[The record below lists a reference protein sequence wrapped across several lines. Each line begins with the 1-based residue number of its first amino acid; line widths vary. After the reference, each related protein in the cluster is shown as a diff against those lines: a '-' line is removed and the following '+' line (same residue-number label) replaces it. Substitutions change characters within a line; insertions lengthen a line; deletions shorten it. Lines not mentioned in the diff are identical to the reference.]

1 MRMMA
6 LVRAVLAP
14 ALMAGLALLTAPVLA
29 QDYDLVDEAL
39 RSAVRTF
46 QQAADRLDAVSM
58 GVSKAEYGDALARGR
73 FSSSLLGATLDVRV
87 ARNDSEH
94 GLCAGF
100 AAYVTPAIEQGA
112 VVLTVC
118 PRFFLPG
125 ADALRETT
133 VLHEMV
139 HVVAGPD
146 ECRAMAYTAQI
157 QVLATGTFQ
166 LVQDYWNKNNCST
179 SRYRLPR

>member
-1 MRMMA
+1 MSALWRSG
-6 LVRAVLAP
+6 LVRAA
-14 ALMAGLALLTAPVLA
+14 ALAGLALLTAPVRA
-29 QDYDLVDEAL
+29 QPDELIDDAL
-39 RSAVRTF
+39 RSAARTF
-46 QQAADRLDAVSM
+46 EQAAGQLDAVSM
-58 GVSKAEYGDALARGR
+58 GVSRSEYGDALTRRR
-73 FSSSLLGATLDVRV
+73 FASALWGATLDVRV
-87 ARNDSEH
+87 ANNDSER

-112 VVLTVC
+112 VVLTIC
-118 PRFFLPG
+118 PRFLLPG

-157 QVLATGTFQ
+157 QMMATGTFQ
-166 LVQDYWNKNNCST
+166 PVRDYWTKNNCET
-179 SRYRLPR
+179 SRYRLPE

>member
-1 MRMMA
+1 M
-6 LVRAVLAP
+6 L
-14 ALMAGLALLTAPVLA
+14 AGLVLLAAPVQA
-29 QDYDLVDEAL
+29 QPDDLIDAAL
-39 RSAVRTF
+39 RSAARTF
-46 QQAADRLDAVSM
+46 DRAAGQLDAVSM
-58 GVSKAEYGDALARGR
+58 GVSRADYSDALTRRR
-73 FSSSLLGATLDVRV
+73 FGSTLWGATLDVRV
-87 ARNDSEH
+87 ARNDSEG

-112 VVLTVC
+112 VVLTIC
-118 PRFFLPG
+118 PRFLLPG
-125 ADALRETT
+125 ADGLRETT

-166 LVQDYWNKNNCST
+166 PVREYWARNNCQA
-179 SRYRLPR
+179 SRYRLPD

>member
-1 MRMMA
+1 MA
-6 LVRAVLAP
+6 ALSRSRLLQAV
-14 ALMAGLALLTAPVLA
+14 AGLALMSAPVQA
-29 QDYDLVDEAL
+29 QSDDLIDDAL
-39 RSAVRTF
+39 QSAARTF
-46 QQAADRLDAVSM
+46 ERAAGQLDAVSM
-58 GVSKAEYGDALARGR
+58 GISKADYGDALTKGR
-73 FSSSLLGATLDVRV
+73 FASSQWDATLDVRV
-87 ARNDSEH
+87 ARNDSER

-112 VVLTVC
+112 VVLTIC
-118 PRFFLPG
+118 PQFFSPG

-157 QVLATGTFQ
+157 QVLASGAFQ
-166 LVQDYWNKNNCST
+166 PVHDYWNKNNCDA
-179 SRYRLPR
+179 SRYRLPG

>member
-1 MRMMA
+1 
-6 LVRAVLAP
+6 L
-14 ALMAGLALLTAPVLA
+14 
-29 QDYDLVDEAL
+29 
-39 RSAVRTF
+39 
-46 QQAADRLDAVSM
+46 
-58 GVSKAEYGDALARGR
+58 KRGR
-73 FSSSLLGATLDVRV
+73 FASRTSGTTLDVRV
-87 ARNDSEH
+87 ARNDSEL

-112 VVLTVC
+112 MVLTIC
-118 PRFFLPG
+118 PQFFLPG

-157 QVLATGTFQ
+157 QMLATGRFQ
-166 LVQDYWNKNNCST
+166 PVRDYWARNKCDA
-179 SRYRLPR
+179 SRYRLPD

>member
-1 MRMMA
+1 MTA
-6 LVRAVLAP
+6 LWRFGPIRAGVL
-14 ALMAGLALLTAPVLA
+14 AGLAMLAMPVQA
-29 QDYDLVDEAL
+29 QPDDLIDAAL
-39 RSAVRTF
+39 RSAARTF
-46 QQAADRLDAVSM
+46 ERAAGQLDGVSM
-58 GVSKAEYGDALARGR
+58 GVSKAEYGDALTRGR
-73 FSSSLLGATLDVRV
+73 FASAAWSATLDVRV
-87 ARNDSEH
+87 ARNESEH

-112 VVLTVC
+112 IVLTIC

-157 QVLATGTFQ
+157 QVLASGTFQ
-166 LVQDYWNKNNCST
+166 PVRDYWNKNNCQA
-179 SRYRLPR
+179 SRYRLPG

>member
-1 MRMMA
+1 MTA
-6 LVRAVLAP
+6 LWRSGLVL
-14 ALMAGLALLTAPVLA
+14 AGLALLAAPVQA
-29 QDYDLVDEAL
+29 QSDGLIDDAL

-46 QQAADRLDAVSM
+46 ERAAGQLEAVSM
-58 GVSKAEYGDALARGR
+58 GVSKAEYGDALTARR
-73 FSSSLLGATLDVRV
+73 FASTQWGATLDVRI
-87 ARNDSEH
+87 ASNDSER

-112 VVLTVC
+112 VVLTIC
-118 PRFFLPG
+118 PRFMLPG

-166 LVQDYWNKNNCST
+166 PVRDYWTRNNCDASHF
-179 SRYRLPR
+179 RLPG